1 MTELFA
7 HIPRR
12 IRESYQRHETTRD
25 AYNTD
30 WKWSDVLATI
40 VTNIDYH
47 YYKSEADLSNLAVL
61 KYFYN
66 IYKDELI
73 SGKLTKE
80 EISSISRDSKGD
92 RHAENSVLLRE
103 VCRRVTISGLDFVK
117 LVQVYSV
124 VKGVLIED
132 PDTLRGLVEDI
143 SNQINDVDTEYV
155 TKALTWWYQNKYSK
169 DVVLRDLLDNIY
181 SKKYNEYDQDK
192 PRLLTKLEI
201 ETIVSS
207 LPEPKHSIRRLREHM
222 RRERQ
227 DDLRRMLRTVSISPS
242 KIPELNTYIVT
253 DFENAQVAEY
263 TAVGIAAAEAMGGPI
278 TQMALNSFHASGS
291 AKSVSRG
298 TEKFTE
304 VFNASKT
311 IKTPT
316 MRLKFRDPLITFD
329 DVIDKRRE
337 FVNVDVK
344 SLIREAQIL
353 PVTEETEWWYSV
365 FEIYTGKQIPES
377 TVFLR
382 LILDTV
388 EMYSYGITMS
398 MLENMI
404 VQNDSKLITVVSSPI
419 QEGIID
425 VYVDLDQIAA
435 SSVQDISISE
445 SLQELV
451 SHDEFILGT
460 IVYPR
465 IMSTRIGGI
474 KQIVNLEHAK
484 IGTVLDFVL
493 SEILIKQDQGYYT
506 YQIKVNDKTALLHGF
521 DITQLELSLIAVGFD
536 VTIVSN
542 TKTHIEFE
550 AKSMIKDRKDKPS
563 ALIGAAIIENN
574 KDEDMYENELKT
586 RGVKTYRRRD
596 PTLISMLT
604 DVYRADTFGINFAQ
618 ILKRSDIDPNH
629 TYSNDMHEI
638 LRYFGIGATKSY
650 IIQTIN
656 EALSNNG
663 TYIDSR
669 HFFLISDYMTSL
681 GYITPINF
689 AGSIKY
695 SYNTLSLASQQSAYS
710 VISNAAITGT
720 KEYVTGYTDHI
731 AYGQLMRHSVLGNP
745 EIDYKTLPGMDLD
758 KIDESFNN
766 INFNNINFNV
776 VDYQSNI
783 TAGTYVADT
792 TSGDQI
798 GMNASAFKG
807 QVTITTVDDLF
818 EPTVGHL
825 ISPTVEV
832 IEDPK
837 VVFIPSIGKTIDYD
851 LVSIKSRVVGF
862 DEKLI
867 TLDMVN
873 PISYVILPSK
883 FPTVDTLYTDVGDW

>member
-30 WKWSDVLATI
+30 WKWSDVLTTI

-47 YYKSEADLSNLAVL
+47 YYNSEADLTNLSVL
-61 KYFYN
+61 KYFYS
-66 IYKDELI
+66 IYKIDLI
-73 SGKLTKE
+73 SGKLTKK
-80 EISSISRDSKGD
+80 EIESIARESKGD
-92 RHAENSVLLRE
+92 KHLENSVLLRE
-103 VCRRVTISGLDFVK
+103 VCNRVNISSFNFDK
-117 LVQVYSV
+117 LKIVYSI

-132 PDTLRGLVEDI
+132 LDTLKGFVEDI
-143 SNQINDVDTEYV
+143 FNQINDIDPDYV
-155 TKALTWWYQNKYSK
+155 SKALSWWYQNNYSK

-181 SKKYNEYDQDK
+181 SKKYSEYDQDK
-192 PRLLTKLEI
+192 PRPLTKTEI

-222 RRERQ
+222 RLERQ
-227 DDLRRMLRTVSISPS
+227 NDLRRMLRTVRVSPS
-242 KIPELNTYIVT
+242 KIQDLNTYIIK
-253 DFENAQVAEY
+253 DYENAQVPEY

-316 MRLKFRDPLITFD
+316 MRLKFRDPTITFD
-329 DVIDKRRE
+329 DVVDKRRE

-344 SLIREAQIL
+344 TLIKEAQIL
-353 PVTEETEWWYSV
+353 PVGEEFEWWYTI
-365 FEIYTGKQIPES
+365 FEMYTGKVIPES
-377 TVFLR
+377 SVFLR
-382 LILDTV
+382 LVLDTV
-388 EMYSYGITMS
+388 EMYSYGVSMS

-404 VQNDSKLITVVSSPI
+404 IQNDTKLITVVTSPI

-425 VYVDLDQIAA
+425 IYIDLDQVSSS

-445 SLQELV
+445 SLQELI

-465 IMSTRIGGI
+465 IMTTRIGGI

-493 SEILIKQDQGYYT
+493 SETLIKTDQGYQT

-521 DITQLELSLIAVGFD
+521 NIRQLELSLIAVGFD

-542 TKTHIEFE
+542 TKTHIELE
-550 AKSMIKDRKDKPS
+550 AKSMVKDRKDKPS
-563 ALIGAAIIENN
+563 ALIGAAISENN
-574 KDEDMYENELKT
+574 KEEDMYENELKSM
-586 RGVKTYRRRD
+586 GIKTYRRSD
-596 PTLISMLT
+596 PTLVSMLT
-604 DVYRADTFGINFAQ
+604 SVYRADTFGINFAQ

-629 TYSNDMHEI
+629 TYCNDMHEI

-650 IIQTIN
+650 IAQTIN
-656 EALSNNG
+656 EALSGNG

-689 AGSIKY
+689 AGSTKY

-745 EIDYKTLPGMDLD
+745 EIDYKTLPGMDLE
-758 KIDESFNN
+758 KIDESFAN
-766 INFNNINFNV
+766 IKFSF
-776 VDYQSNI
+776 VDYQSNV

-798 GMNASAFKG
+798 GMTASAFKG
-807 QVTITTVDDLF
+807 QVTVTTVDDLF
-818 EPTVGHL
+818 DPSVGHL
-825 ISPTVEV
+825 ISPTTEIV
-832 IEDPK
+832 EDPRK
-837 VVFIPSIGKTIDYD
+837 SFIPILGAFINYD
-851 LVSIKSRVVGF
+851 VNNLRTRVIGF
-862 DEKLI
+862 DDNLI
-867 TLDMVN
+867 SLDMIN
-873 PISYVILPSK
+873 PISYVVLP
-883 FPTVDTLYTDVGDW
+883 PVIPDLDALYSDVSDW

>member
-12 IRESYQRHETTRD
+12 IRESYQKHETTRD

-30 WKWSDVLATI
+30 WAWSDVLTTI

-47 YYKSEADLSNLAVL
+47 YYKSESDLIDFTIL
-61 KYFYN
+61 KYFYD
-66 IYKDELI
+66 IYKNQLI
-73 SGKLTKE
+73 SGKLSKNEVTFIAQE
-80 EISSISRDSKGD
+80 SKGD
-92 RHAENSVLLRE
+92 RHKENSVLLRE
-103 VCRRVTISGLDFVK
+103 VCRRVKLLSHDFAKLKTIHHVI
-117 LVQVYSV
+117 
-124 VKGVLIED
+124 KGVTIQDQDVLKGLI
-132 PDTLRGLVEDI
+132 EDI
-143 SNQINDVDTEYV
+143 SNQVNNIDLEYV
-155 TKALTWWYQNKYSK
+155 SKALTWWYQNKYSK

-181 SKKYNEYDQDK
+181 SNKYTEYDQDK

-227 DDLRRMLRTVSISPS
+227 EDLRRMLRAVNVSPS
-242 KIPELNTYIVT
+242 KIQDLNMYIIR
-253 DFENAQVAEY
+253 DYENAQAPEY
-263 TAVGIAAAEAMGGPI
+263 SAVGIAAAEAMGGPI

-316 MRLKFRDPLITFD
+316 MRLKFRDPLMTFD

-344 SLIREAQIL
+344 SLIKQAQIL
-353 PVTEETEWWYSV
+353 SAEEGVEWWYSV
-365 FEIYTGKQIPES
+365 FQIYTGKQIPES

-382 LILDTV
+382 LVLDTV
-388 EMYSYGITMS
+388 EMYSYGVTMS

-404 VQNDSKLITVVSSPI
+404 IQNDTKLITVVSSPI
-419 QEGIID
+419 QEGVID
-425 VYVDLDQIAA
+425 VYVDLDQISS

-484 IGTVLDFVL
+484 IGTVLDFIL
-493 SEILIKQDQGYYT
+493 SETLIKQDHGYYV
-506 YQIKVNDKTALLHGF
+506 YQIKINDKTALLHGF
-521 DITQLELSLIAVGFD
+521 DITQLELCLIAVGFD
-536 VTIVSN
+536 VTVVSN
-542 TKTHIEFE
+542 TKTHIEVE

-563 ALIGAAIIENN
+563 VLIGAAITENN
-574 KDEDMYENELKT
+574 KDEDMYENSLKSQ
-586 RGVKTYRRRD
+586 GIKTYRRGD
-596 PTLISMLT
+596 PTLVSMLT

-629 TYSNDMHEI
+629 TYCNDMHEI

-656 EALSNNG
+656 EALSGNG

-689 AGSIKY
+689 AGSTKY

-731 AYGQLMRHSVLGNP
+731 AYGQLLRHSVLGNP
-745 EIDYKTLPGMDLD
+745 NIDYNTLPGMDLE
-758 KIDESFNN
+758 KIDETFAN
-766 INFNNINFNV
+766 IKFNV
-776 VDYQSNI
+776 VDYQYNI

-792 TSGDQI
+792 ASGDQI
-798 GMNASAFKG
+798 GMAASAFKG
-807 QVTITTVDDLF
+807 QVTVTTVDDLF
-818 EPTVGHL
+818 DPSVGHL
-825 ISPTVEV
+825 ISSNVEV
-832 IEDPK
+832 VEESREQFSP
-837 VVFIPSIGKTIDYD
+837 VTGVSIDYD
-851 LVSIKSRVVGF
+851 LDSMRSRVIGF
-862 DEKLI
+862 DENLVS
-867 TLDMVN
+867 LDMIN
-873 PISYVILPSK
+873 PISYVITPQAD
-883 FPTVDTLYTDVGDW
+883 PETLYSDVDMW